1 MKAVSRFGATFVTD
15 TTNPPTPR
23 PRWLRRGRYD
33 LVEVADVIIALICF
47 AITNSTLTNANA
59 NHHGHHSTGVLV
71 LLAFVLCAPLAL
83 RTRFPLSAWAFSAAA
98 LIWTSLV
105 IPPGSLGGPDFP
117 AAGALV
123 YGLCLYAVTV
133 RCRPRIVVGAA
144 ALTVAGATFIDPGST
159 PAAVF
164 LTAVAILLGVVI
176 RVRRSGERQL
186 QEQERRHSGQRAL
199 LEERQRIARELH
211 DVVAHHMSVIA
222 IQAEAA
228 PYKTADPPPEL
239 VESFVEI
246 RASALAGL
254 AELRRVLG
262 VLRTSGQDT
271 APQPGLADLDALL
284 DSARSGGVSVTVT
297 RSGNPVPLPEG
308 VDLSA
313 YRIVQEALSNAMRHA
328 SGSHVR
334 LAPGLPSRRPGPR
347 DRQRRRP
354 EGRPGP
360 GGQRGACRR
369 GRPGPGRHAGARHDA
384 GREPGGGPDRRR
396 GVPGDRGPAGEPA
409 RGGGAVTIRVVVAD
423 DQGMVRSGFS
433 ILLNAQ
439 PDIEVVGEA
448 VNGQEAIARVA
459 ELRPD
464 VILMDVRMP
473 VMDGLQATR
482 QIAAADSAPRVLI
495 LTTFD
500 LDDYVYEALR
510 SGASGFLLKD
520 ASAGE
525 LAAAV
530 RVVAAGDALLAP
542 GVTRRL
548 IAEFARLGAPRAA
561 SRKHLDGLTDRE
573 TEVLAL
579 VARGMSNGEIAAHLV
594 VAEQTVKTHV
604 SRVLMKLALRDR
616 AQAVVFAYECGL
628 IRPGE

>member
-117 AAGALV
+117 ATGALV

-334 LAPGLPSRRPGPR
+334 LHLAYRPDALALEIGNDAALRAVPVLVASGER
-347 DRQRRRP
+347 AA
-354 EGRPGP
+354 E
-360 GGQRGACRR
+360 GGQGLVGMRERATMLGGSLEA
-369 GRPGPGRHAGARHDA
+369 GPTAD
-384 GREPGGGPDRRR
+384 GGFR
-396 GVPGDRGPAGEPA
+396 VT
-409 RGGGAVTIRVVVAD
+409 AVLPV
-423 DQGMVRSGFS
+423 S
-433 ILLNAQ
+433 
-439 PDIEVVGEA
+439 PPEEEA
-448 VNGQEAIARVA
+448 
-459 ELRPD
+459 P
-464 VILMDVRMP
+464 
-473 VMDGLQATR
+473 
-482 QIAAADSAPRVLI
+482 
-495 LTTFD
+495 
-500 LDDYVYEALR
+500 
-510 SGASGFLLKD
+510 
-520 ASAGE
+520 
-525 LAAAV
+525 
-530 RVVAAGDALLAP
+530 
-542 GVTRRL
+542 
-548 IAEFARLGAPRAA
+548 
-561 SRKHLDGLTDRE
+561 
-573 TEVLAL
+573 
-579 VARGMSNGEIAAHLV
+579 
-594 VAEQTVKTHV
+594 
-604 SRVLMKLALRDR
+604 
-616 AQAVVFAYECGL
+616 
-628 IRPGE
+628 